1 MMKQVVSCTLLLVS
15 IAFLAAC
22 KPDDRPAADSA
33 EKPVDLR
40 VMSFN
45 IEWGGA
51 KISFANVVE
60 AVRLSGADIVGIQEA
75 EGNLQRLA
83 ADLGWNYDLRNYVI
97 SRFPLIEPP
106 GSDGRYVY
114 VEVEPGRIVA
124 IANIHLPSDPYGP
137 DAVRDGAPLEEVLEL
152 ERSVRLPKIL
162 PYLDVLPELAA
173 QGIPVFLTGDFNAPA
188 HTDWVMKTVNSRPF
202 LRYPVSWPVS
212 RSIAAVGLRDSWREV
227 HPDPLANPGLTWWA
241 GRPPLEEYSPGAN
254 DPEDRI
260 DFLWFAGPASV
271 HSSEIVGEA
280 GGPEVSISVMP
291 WPSDHRGVVSSFS
304 VIPAAMPELVSTRS
318 RVYRTG
324 DPVEVIYNFADPT
337 VLSVVNATVDEPV
350 ASRSVRGTGR
360 EEFAAEL
367 FTAGHYR
374 VRVQRPGRET
384 LQKDFWVLQGDAVPS
399 VEVVGTK
406 FGSGDSIPVR
416 WRNAPG
422 NRNDYVA
429 AYKLDVPT
437 DYENGLAWS
446 YVEALPEGN
455 LQLDATTTELG
466 WPLEPGT
473 YVIRLVKDDGY
484 ETLAESASFVVE

>member
-1 MMKQVVSCTLLLVS
+1 VRQQKFSYTLLVVS
-15 IAFLAAC
+15 IAFIAAC
-22 KPDDRPAADSA
+22 KPGDRPAADTA

-60 AVRLSGADIVGIQEA
+60 AIRLSGADIVGIQEA

-83 ADLGWNYDLRNYVI
+83 ADLGWNHDLRNYTI
-97 SRFPLIEPP
+97 SRFPVIEPP
-106 GSDGRYVY
+106 GADGRYDY
-114 VEVEPGRIVA
+114 VEVEPGKIVA
-124 IANIHLPSDPYGP
+124 IGNVHLPSDPYGP
-137 DAVRDGAPLEEVLEL
+137 DAVRDGAALEEVLEL
-152 ERSVRLPKIL
+152 ERTVRLPKIL
-162 PYLDVLPELAA
+162 PYLEALPRLVE

-188 HTDWVMKTVNSRPF
+188 HTDWVAKTVGSRPF

-212 RSIAAVGLRDSWREV
+212 RAAAAAGFRDSWREV

-241 GRPPLEEYSPGAN
+241 GRPALEEYAPGAN

-260 DFLWFAGPASV
+260 DFLWFAGPVTV

-304 VIPAAMPELVSTRS
+304 VQPAAMPELATTSD

-324 DPVEVIYNFADPT
+324 DPVEVIYNFPDPT

-350 ASRSVRGTGR
+350 VSRSVRGTGR
-360 EEFAAEL
+360 EEFAPEL

-374 VRVQRPGRET
+374 VRVQRPGEKT
-384 LQKDFWVLQGDAVPS
+384 LQRDFWVLERNAVPS
-399 VEVVGTK
+399 VEVVGTT
-406 FGSGDSIPVR
+406 FRSGDPIPVR

-429 AYKLDVPT
+429 AYQLNVAT

-446 YVEALPEGN
+446 YIDSLPEGN
-455 LQLDATTTELG
+455 LQLDEATTESG

-484 ETLAESASFVVE
+484 EPLAESASFVIE